1 MRDLFSNLLGKAKGF
16 RYHITVNILLK
27 KYKPNREI
35 EFSPAYFNSLTKTII
50 NNRFKLE
57 NAFQEI
63 LYRIDA
69 WINEG
74 SGWIIEPIESQY
86 INISAYRPL
95 AENSYI
101 DLPIELKGSKKGLIN
116 IKNKDQ
122 KCFLWCHVRHINLT
136 KKHPGEINKV
146 DRLFANNLSY
156 DGIEFP
162 VKESDFNKIEA
173 QNNICINIFGYENK
187 LVFPIYVSNKKY
199 KDSIDLLLLIRD
211 NKSHYV
217 HIKDFSRFMFH
228 KTKNKN
234 KKWFCR
240 NCLQCF
246 KSEKV
251 LIKHKDDCLSINSTQ
266 SVKVEEGIIKYENYF
281 KQLPVSFKIYADVE
295 CNLENVEIY
304 EGSCTKI
311 S

>member
-35 EFSPAYFNSLTKTII
+35 EFSPAYFNSSTKTII

-74 SGWIIEPIESQY
+74 SGWIVKSVESQY
-86 INISAYRPL
+86 INISAYRSL
-95 AENSYI
+95 VGNSYI
-101 DLPIELKGSKKGLIN
+101 DLPIELRGSKKGLIN

-187 LVFPIYVSNKKY
+187 LVFPIYVSNK
-199 KDSIDLLLLIRD
+199 
-211 NKSHYV
+211 N
-217 HIKDFSRFMFH
+217 
-228 KTKNKN
+228 
-234 KKWFCR
+234 
-240 NCLQCF
+240 
-246 KSEKV
+246 
-251 LIKHKDDCLSINSTQ
+251 
-266 SVKVEEGIIKYENYF
+266 
-281 KQLPVSFKIYADVE
+281 
-295 CNLENVEIY
+295 
-304 EGSCTKI
+304 TKI
-311 S
+311 Q